1 MTENKGKENT
11 VKKRI
16 EIKQLKSIEMNRN
29 YARNVGIKKHHHTM
43 TPTSAPT
50 AMLRLLNAAPSR
62 RIKGHFR
69 HFVGSNLLGEG
80 NADNDG
86 VNASP

>member
-1 MTENKGKENT
+1 MKTMGRNNGKKQWESC
-11 VKKRI
+11 KKRWH
-16 EIKQLKSIEMNRN
+16 
-29 YARNVGIKKHHHTM
+29 KKTHHAM

-50 AMLRLLNAAPSR
+50 VMLRLLNAAPFR